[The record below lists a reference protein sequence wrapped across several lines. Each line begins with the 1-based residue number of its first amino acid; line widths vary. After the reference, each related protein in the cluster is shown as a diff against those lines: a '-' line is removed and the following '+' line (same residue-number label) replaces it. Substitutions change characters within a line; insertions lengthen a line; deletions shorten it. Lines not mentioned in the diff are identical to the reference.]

1 MKLPPHFR
9 QSCGQLVSVSPAS
22 HVPLGQEDE
31 PPDDELD
38 ELEDVELPPDEAP
51 EDDDV
56 PPDDVPPDDV
66 PPDDDDVPPEEPDE
80 LLEPLSVAVPS
91 GAT

>member
-22 HVPLGQEDE
+22 HVPFGQEDE

-38 ELEDVELPPDEAP
+38 ELDEVELPPEDPP
-51 EDDDV
+51 EE
-56 PPDDVPPDDV
+56 
-66 PPDDDDVPPEEPDE
+66 DDVPPEDEDVPPEELDE